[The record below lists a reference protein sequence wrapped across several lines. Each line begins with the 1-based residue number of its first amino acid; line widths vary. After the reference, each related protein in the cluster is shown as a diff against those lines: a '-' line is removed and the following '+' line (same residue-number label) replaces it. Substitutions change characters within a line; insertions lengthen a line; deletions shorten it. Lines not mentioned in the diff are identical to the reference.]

1 MNTSL
6 QVARFTVAYWCV
18 LVAAL
23 LPIVCA
29 WIAKSGTLGKPPA
42 QGGYDN
48 SDPRSWLARQG
59 DWRARANAAQ
69 ANSFES
75 LPFFIGAVIIAHQLG
90 ARQTWLALLAMMF
103 VMLRMFYVIMN
114 VSNMPRARSV
124 VWSAVFMVNVA
135 ILFVG

>member
-1 MNTSL
+1 M
-6 QVARFTVAYWCV
+6 AYWCV

-75 LPFFIGAVIIAHQLG
+75 LPFSLALSSLRTSLG
-90 ARQTWLALLAMMF
+90 ARQTWLDLLAMLF
-103 VMLRMFYVIMN
+103 VMLRMFYHDVCLQ
-114 VSNMPRARSV
+114 RAHSPQRRV
-124 VWSAVFMVNVA
+124 GRAFMVNVA
-135 ILFVG
+135 ILFVGYR